1 VSRRQCEEI
10 GTGSKI
16 KRMKVALFGGSF
28 DPPHQGHVALARLA
42 VDRLH
47 LDRVLMAPVGSQPLK
62 QASQPPASFEDRV
75 EMVRLA
81 IADEPGLEAS
91 LIDAPRSDG
100 RPNFTIHTIKR
111 LKSEIHPSDQLF
123 CLMGADSFLTIG
135 RWYRASELLMS
146 CDFIVA
152 SRPGFDL
159 SRIAAALPENIS
171 LASEENPDSETDH
184 LVIGLRSTTGEKSRL
199 YLLPDLAEEVS
210 ATEIRSELAEGQSKG
225 LAPSVAAYIT
235 RHRLYRNE
243 LKQR

>member
-1 VSRRQCEEI
+1 
-10 GTGSKI
+10 
-16 KRMKVALFGGSF
+16 MKVALFGGSF

-42 VDRLH
+42 IDRLH
-47 LDRVLMAPVGSQPLK
+47 LDRVLMAPVGAQPLK

-81 IADEPGLEAS
+81 IKGEPGLEAS
-91 LIDAPRSDG
+91 LIDAPRSDN
-100 RPNFTIHTIKR
+100 RPNYTIHTIR
-111 LKSEIHPSDQLF
+111 HLKCELPPSDKLF

-159 SRIAAALPENIS
+159 SRIAAALPENIA
-171 LASEENPDSETDH
+171 LASEENPDAGNTTHS
-184 LVIGLRSTTGEKSRL
+184 LVIGLRNDEGERSRL

-210 ATEIRSELAEGQSKG
+210 ATEIRSELTAGQSKG
-225 LAPSVAAYIT
+225 LAPAVAAYIAE
-235 RHRLYRNE
+235 HRLYRSE
-243 LKQR
+243 LKQS

>member
-1 VSRRQCEEI
+1 
-10 GTGSKI
+10 
-16 KRMKVALFGGSF
+16 MKVALFGGSF

-42 VDRLH
+42 IDRLH

-62 QASQPPASFEDRV
+62 QASQPPASFADRV

-81 IADEPGLEAS
+81 ISGEPGLEAS
-91 LIDAPRSDG
+91 LIDAPRSDR
-100 RPNFTIHTIKR
+100 RPNYTIHTLKR
-111 LKSEIHPSDQLF
+111 MKSDLHPNDQLF

-159 SRIAAALPENIS
+159 RRIAAALPENIA
-171 LASEENPDSETDH
+171 LASEENQDNDTQN
-184 LVIGLRSTTGEKSRL
+184 LVIGLRSTAKERSRL

-210 ATEIRSELAEGQSKG
+210 ATEIRSELAAGQSKG
-225 LAPSVAAYIT
+225 LAPAVAAYIAA
-235 RHRLYRNE
+235 HRLYRSE
-243 LKQR
+243 LKQS

>member
-1 VSRRQCEEI
+1 
-10 GTGSKI
+10 
-16 KRMKVALFGGSF
+16 MKVALFGGSF

-42 VDRLH
+42 IDRLH

-62 QASQPPASFEDRV
+62 QAAQPPASFEDRV

-81 IADEPGLEAS
+81 VAGEPNLEAS

-100 RPNFTIHTIKR
+100 RPNYTIHAIKR
-111 LKSEIHPSDQLF
+111 LKCELHPSDDLF

-159 SRIAAALPENIS
+159 SRIAAALPENIA
-171 LASEENPDSETDH
+171 LASEEHPDASNTTH
-184 LVIGLRSTTGEKSRL
+184 TLVIGLRNDGGERSRL

-210 ATEIRSELAEGQSKG
+210 ATEIRSELAAGQSSG
-225 LAPSVAAYIT
+225 LAPAVAAYIAE
-235 RHRLYRNE
+235 HRLYRNE
-243 LKQR
+243 LKQS